1 MIHFELNTI
10 DKKHIE
16 IDMMNSNPTYN
27 LIAKGKEAID
37 EQDVEEEFRESVDL
51 EVVRLF
57 MKNKDDYIGIIDYCL
72 SNPSDGK
79 TWISLFVIHKKYQ
92 GSGLA
97 EKIYSQFETRILEK
111 GKNISKFTSDDLY
124 DICIFGNAVG
134 ALVTTR
140 KAAILS
146 TPSKEDIRYLLLN
159 NNILNDFVA
168 NT

>member
-10 DKKHIE
+10 DKKYIE
-16 IDMMNSNPTYN
+16 IDIMNSNPTYN

-57 MKNKDDYIGIIDYCL
+57 IKNEDDYIGIIDYCL

-97 EKIYSQFETRILEK
+97 QKIYSQFETRIKEK
-111 GKNISKFTSDDLY
+111 GKKIISL
-124 DICIFGNAVG
+124 AVHEINVQG
-134 ALVTTR
+134 IQFWSSLGFR
-140 KAAILS
+140 KYKQLIYNHKPHFCLEKRIS
-146 TPSKEDIRYLLLN
+146 
-159 NNILNDFVA
+159 F
-168 NT
+168 

>member
-111 GKNISKFTSDDLY
+111 GKKIISL
-124 DICIFGNAVG
+124 AVHEINVQG
-134 ALVTTR
+134 IQLWSSLGFR
-140 KAAILS
+140 KI
-146 TPSKEDIRYLLLN
+146 
-159 NNILNDFVA
+159 
-168 NT
+168 

>member
-16 IDMMNSNPTYN
+16 IDIMNSNPTYN

-57 MKNKDDYIGIIDYCL
+57 VKNEDEYIGIIDYCL

-97 EKIYSQFETRILEK
+97 KKIYSQFETRIKEK
-111 GKNISKFTSDDLY
+111 GKKIISL
-124 DICIFGNAVG
+124 AVHEINVQG
-134 ALVTTR
+134 TQFWSSLGFR
-140 KAAILS
+140 KYKQLIYNHKPHFCFEKKI
-146 TPSKEDIRYLLLN
+146 TK
-159 NNILNDFVA
+159 
-168 NT
+168 